1 MPPAR
6 PTARSPRSGAD
17 SGERGGGVLSAWFGL
32 VVFFTL
38 LLFAVQVL
46 YNLYATSVVT
56 SVSYDAARRV
66 AAARGDPS
74 AVGQAEAAARDA
86 LGSYA
91 GRVTFT
97 WAVDGEAVVLRIQAH
112 NPSFLLPPAA
122 GRLAFSDLDR
132 TVQVRVERFR

>member
-17 SGERGGGVLSAWFGL
+17 RDERGAGVLSAWFGL

-74 AVGQAEAAARDA
+74 VVGRAEADARDA

-91 GRVTFT
+91 NRVSFT
-97 WAVDGEAVVLRIQAH
+97 WAVDGEAVVLRVQAR

-122 GRLAFSDLDR
+122 GPLAFGDLDR
-132 TVQVRVERFR
+132 TVRVRVERFR

>member
-6 PTARSPRSGAD
+6 PTARSPRSAAD
-17 SGERGGGVLSAWFGL
+17 SDEQGGGLLSAWFGL

-66 AAARGDPS
+66 AAAHGDPG
-74 AVGQAEAAARDA
+74 AVGHAEADARRA

-91 GRVTFT
+91 DRVTFT
-97 WAVDGEAVVLRIQAH
+97 WAVDEEAVALRVQAR
-112 NPSFLLPPAA
+112 NPSFLLPAVA
-122 GRLAFSDLDR
+122 GPLAYGELDR
-132 TVQVRVERFR
+132 TVRVRVERFR

>member
-6 PTARSPRSGAD
+6 PTRRSPRSAAD
-17 SGERGGGVLSAWFGL
+17 RDERGSGVLSAWFGL

-56 SVSYDAARRV
+56 SISYDAARRV
-66 AAARGDPS
+66 ATARGDPV
-74 AVGQAEAAARDA
+74 AVGHAEADARAA

-91 GRVTFT
+91 ARVTFT
-97 WAVDGEAVVLRIQAH
+97 WAVDSEAVVLRVRAD
-112 NPSFLLPPAA
+112 NPSFLLPAVA
-122 GRLAFSDLDR
+122 GPLAFGELDR
-132 TVQVRVERFR
+132 TLRVRVERFR

>member
-6 PTARSPRSGAD
+6 PTARSPRSAAD
-17 SGERGGGVLSAWFGL
+17 RDERGGGVLSAWFGL
-32 VVFFTL
+32 VVFFAL

-74 AVGQAEAAARDA
+74 AVGQAEADARDA

-91 GRVTFT
+91 NRVTFM
-97 WAVDGEAVVLRIQAH
+97 WAVDGEAVVLRVQAH
-112 NPSFLLPPAA
+112 NPSFLVPPVA
-122 GRLAFSDLDR
+122 GPLAFGELDR
-132 TVQVRVERFR
+132 TVRVRVERLR